1 MRYRTRLLV
10 LLLSAPILA
19 FAVLGGYLGRTF
31 AQEDSYR
38 PLRIFEDVVSLI
50 LNSYV
55 EDVDV
60 DLVMAGAMR
69 GLSGGLDADSAYL
82 TPGDVAALESGDA
95 LPEGRTGVTLTRQF
109 YLRVLSA
116 RDGSPAAEAG
126 LRPGDY
132 IRGIDGESTRSMSIF
147 EGTQRLR
154 GAIGSA
160 VTLTVIRG
168 NATEPQE
175 IALTRARL
183 TAASITARLAAPAVG
198 YVRVAA
204 FDAGVADEIRDTV
217 GSLEEAGAQA
227 LVVDLR
233 GTADGSNADGVD
245 AARLF
250 VGTGTLAI
258 RQRRDESQ
266 ETTVA
271 ESGDGD
277 IDLPT
282 VLLIGN
288 GTSGAAELFASA
300 LADNARAEL
309 IGGRTFGRAAEQRLI
324 KLPDGSGLWLSWAQY
339 LTAGGE
345 RLHQQGLEPAIVVP
359 TPSVEMG
366 AEPPDDD
373 PALDRAIERLT
384 TEAAA
389 A

>member
-1 MRYRTRLLV
+1 MKYRTRLLV
-10 LLLSAPILA
+10 LLLSAPILV

-60 DLVMAGAMR
+60 DRVMAGAMR
-69 GLSGGLDADSAYL
+69 RLSGGLDADSAYL

-132 IRGIDGESTRSMSIF
+132 IRGIDGESTRNISIF

-154 GAIGSA
+154 GATGSM
-160 VTLTVIRG
+160 VTG

-183 TAASITARLAAPAVG
+183 AEASVTSRIAAPAVG

-204 FDAGVADEIRDTV
+204 FDTGVADEIRDTID
-217 GSLEEAGAQA
+217 SLEEAGAQQ

-233 GTADGSNADGVD
+233 GTADGSYADGVE

-250 VGTGTLAI
+250 VGSGTLAI

-271 ESGDGD
+271 EAGDGG
-277 IDLPT
+277 IELPM
-282 VLLIGN
+282 VLLVGN

-345 RLHQQGLEPAIVVP
+345 RLHQQGLEPAIAVP

-366 AEPPDDD
+366 AEPSGDD
-373 PALDRAIERLT
+373 PALDRAIEHLGQ
-384 TEAAA
+384 A
-389 A
+389 